1 MSTIPVSEVLVS
13 PEEYI
18 EGELHSEVRHEYYAG
33 RIEAMAGASDAHNI
47 ITGNFFGEL
56 FAHLRGSPCRPYVN
70 DMKVR
75 IRVGLNDWYY
85 YPDVMVRC
93 GAAGQQKYFTE
104 TPAVI
109 VEVLSEATDR
119 KDKREKLVAYR
130 LLPSLHTYILAEQ
143 DRREVTVHRLV
154 NGEWTEATLRGSD
167 TLTIPELNF
176 STTLDAIYAETG
188 L

>member
-1 MSTIPVSEVLVS
+1 MSTIPVGEVLIS

-33 RIEAMAGASDAHNI
+33 RVEAMAGASDAHNK
-47 ITGNFFGEL
+47 ITGNIFIEL
-56 FAHLRGSPCRPYVN
+56 GVHLRGTPCRPYSN

-75 IRVGLNDWYY
+75 IRVGLSDWYY

-93 GAAGQQKYFTE
+93 GADGQQKYFTE

-109 VEVLSEATDR
+109 VEVISESTDR

-130 LLPSLHTYILAEQ
+130 LLPSLHTYVLAEQ
-143 DRREVTVHRLV
+143 DRREVTVHRLA
-154 NGEWTEATLRGSD
+154 NGEWTEVTLTGCD
-167 TLTIPELNF
+167 TLAIPELNF
-176 STTLDAIYAETG
+176 TTSLDAIYADTG